1 MNKSKFS
8 LTKFIYTFIIIFLIW
23 FAFTTSLQP
32 AEIITGIII
41 SLIVAYITV
50 INFNCCDPV
59 LVTPSHVVYFV
70 KYFFVFLVA
79 LVKAN
84 FDVAKRVINP
94 DLPINPGIVSFETKL
109 NNDFA
114 KMVLA
119 NSITLTPGTLTVDV
133 IDNKFFVHWIDV
145 TTEDPEEIYKE
156 IAEPFEK
163 VLLKIYGS

>member
-1 MNKSKFS
+1 MNTSNFS
-8 LTKFIYTFIIIFLIW
+8 LTKFFYTFIIIMLIW
-23 FAFTTSLQP
+23 YAFTTSLQP
-32 AEIITGIII
+32 AEIITGILI

-50 INFNCCDPV
+50 VNFKCCDPI
-59 LVTPSHVVYFV
+59 LITPSHFIYFI

-84 FDVAKRVINP
+84 FDVARRVVNP
-94 DLPINPGIVSFETKL
+94 NLPINPGIVSFETKL

-133 IDNKFFVHWIDV
+133 VDNKFYVHWIDV
-145 TTEDPEEIYKE
+145 TTEEPEEIYKE
-156 IAEPFEK
+156 IAAPFEK
-163 VLLKIYGS
+163 VLLKIYG